1 MKFLNRSDI
10 QTTGILL
17 RYSKKTPVCLLPTTE
32 KNIIKFKSHL
42 FQYSKPLVTPG
53 TDLQPTMLEDQEEFI
68 SSFVIKMGDIFTAGT
83 FSTHRKTAGISLCI
97 LCRINIIQIFSENL
111 TKNKRGISNGCI
123 PQRSYLFRPGS
134 YFHRLIHSYLG
145 CGKEITNKDVVKGS
159 EYDKDKHVIVTGDD
173 FEKIKAEKNRS
184 IQILHFAGLS
194 SIRPIYYDKTYHAVP
209 EGHGNKNVVCLSPDL
224 VCVVKYMMKTASGSL
239 R

>member
-1 MKFLNRSDI
+1 MAASHKGAISFGLVHIPIALYTATQDNDI
-10 QTTGILL
+10 HFNQLFKEDLIRV
-17 RYSKKTPVCLLPTTE
+17 RYKKTC
-32 KNIIKFKSHL
+32 
-42 FQYSKPLVTPG
+42 
-53 TDLQPTMLEDQEEFI
+53 
-68 SSFVIKMGDIFTAGT
+68 A
-83 FSTHRKTAGISLCI
+83 
-97 LCRINIIQIFSENL
+97 
-111 TKNKRGISNGCI
+111 
-123 PQRSYLFRPGS
+123 
-134 YFHRLIHSYLG
+134 G
-145 CGKEITNKDVVKGS
+145 CGKEITNKDVVKGF

-224 VCVVKYMMKTASGSL
+224 VCIVKYMMKTASGSL

>member
-1 MKFLNRSDI
+1 
-10 QTTGILL
+10 
-17 RYSKKTPVCLLPTTE
+17 
-32 KNIIKFKSHL
+32 
-42 FQYSKPLVTPG
+42 
-53 TDLQPTMLEDQEEFI
+53 MLEDQEEFI
-68 SSFVIKMGDIFTAGT
+68 SCFVIKMGDIFTAGT

-97 LCRINIIQIFSENL
+97 LYRINIIQIFSENL

-123 PQRSYLFRPGS
+123 PQRSYLFRPSS

-145 CGKEITNKDVVKGS
+145 CGKEITNKDVVKGF

-224 VCVVKYMMKTASGSL
+224 VCIVKYMMKTASGSL